1 MNECITLYRED
12 QIVTACGIIN
22 SMSQRAR
29 TLMIQGT
36 ASDVGKSLLVA
47 ALCRIYTRL
56 GYKVAPFK
64 SQNMS
69 LNSYAGPDG
78 AEIGRAQALQALA
91 AGRLPEA
98 DMNPVLL
105 KPEADSRSHVVV
117 MGRPWKTL
125 EGRDYLSMRELV
137 WPEVTSAMD
146 RLLSDNDLIIAEGA
160 GSPAEINLNDREIVN
175 MSVARYLDAP
185 VLLAADIDRGGVF
198 ASIVGTLALLD
209 DEDRNRVKGF
219 LINKFRGDVSL
230 LSSGLDMLAE
240 RTDGR
245 PTLAV
250 IPWIQNLGLP
260 DEDSVALD
268 RLAGLGSFRDIRREG
283 NVDIAVPRL
292 PGIAN
297 FDDLD
302 ALAMEEGVG
311 LRFIDSPAEL
321 GSPSAVLLP
330 GSKTTLKDLA
340 WLRNTGL
347 SDALLEL
354 AAGGVSVA
362 GICGGYQMLG
372 TDIDDPLGVEGGGGR
387 CEGLGLL
394 DVHTTFSEGKQTR
407 PVRGTAVAGSGMG
420 CEVSG
425 YEIHMGET
433 RLGSRAQPL
442 FELKLG
448 GDSGAD
454 RDGAVSAD
462 SRVWGTYLHGVFDEP
477 EFRRSWLESI
487 GWKSRGMAK
496 SLASERESEL
506 NRLADTVEEYLDLK
520 LLDRIIGLD

>member
-1 MNECITLYRED
+1 MELSCCI
-12 QIVTACGIIN
+12 I
-22 SMSQRAR
+22 SFMSERAR

-47 ALCRIYTRL
+47 ALCRIYARR
-56 GYKVAPFK
+56 GFRVAPFK

-91 AGRLPEA
+91 AGRVPEA

-105 KPEADSRSHVVV
+105 KPEADHRSQVVV

-125 EGRDYLSMRELV
+125 MGRDYLSMRELV

-146 RLLSDNDLIIAEGA
+146 RLLSDNDLVIAEGA

-175 MSVARYLDAP
+175 MSVARYLNAP

-209 DEDRNRVKGF
+209 DEDRSRVKGF

-250 IPWIQNLGLP
+250 IPWIHELRLA

-268 RLAGLGSFRDIRREG
+268 RLSGLGSFRDIRREG
-283 NVDIAVPRL
+283 NVDIAVPRF
-292 PGIAN
+292 PGMAN

-302 ALAMEEGVG
+302 ALAMEDGVG
-311 LRFIDSPAEL
+311 LRFIDKTADL
-321 GSPSAVLLP
+321 GTPSAILLP
-330 GSKTTLKDLA
+330 GSKITLRDLN
-340 WLRNTGL
+340 WLRETGL
-347 SDALLEL
+347 ADALLEL
-354 AAGGVSVA
+354 ASDGTPVA

-372 TDIDDPLGVEGGGGR
+372 TEIDDSGEVEGGGQSD
-387 CEGLGLL
+387 GLGLL
-394 DVHTTFSEGKQTR
+394 NVSTTFSPGKRTR
-407 PVRGTAVAGSGMG
+407 PVRGTATAGAGIG
-420 CEVSG
+420 CEVTG
-425 YEIHMGET
+425 YEIHMGDT
-433 RLGSRAQPL
+433 YLGPGVTSL
-442 FELKLG
+442 FDLNMSTKSEG
-448 GDSGAD
+448 F
-454 RDGAVSAD
+454 RDGAVSSD
-462 SRVWGTYLHGVFDEP
+462 GRIWGTYLHGVFDEP
-477 EFRRSWLESI
+477 GFRRSWLESI
-487 GWKSRGMAK
+487 GWKPRGIAK

-506 NRLADTVEEYLDLK
+506 NRLADSVEECLDLQ
-520 LLDRIIGLD
+520 LLDKIIGIA